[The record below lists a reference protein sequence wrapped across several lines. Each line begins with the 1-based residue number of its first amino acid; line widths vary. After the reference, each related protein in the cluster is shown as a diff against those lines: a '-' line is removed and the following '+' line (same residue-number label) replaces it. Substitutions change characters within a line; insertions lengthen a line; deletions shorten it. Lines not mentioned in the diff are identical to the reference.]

1 VFQPEEHLEDLIPEP
16 PATGRRATPVREGLP
31 PSYRMRADAH
41 YVDWLAAGPQMGRD
55 QMLDPRT
62 IEIGDTPPLDRG
74 ELAPLTES
82 IQAHG
87 MLQPLLVQKRDDEFR
102 LIEGAAR
109 LSASI
114 AAGLRKVPCL
124 VYEVDDDR
132 AHVMTEAARA
142 QATPSANAADL
153 RPTAA
158 LADAAAANLA
168 RSLGALALCADMVS
182 PDASPLSRM
191 VAADLIKA
199 EVWRAT
205 CLLQAARA
213 LQGDLRPT
221 SRPVSV
227 RRLMERAA
235 ADLAP
240 ERRLRGFTLDDSV
253 EIPEGSFVLGDE
265 ALLSTAI
272 STAAIATLTLL
283 EGLPGPTLI
292 LRASA
297 TSDLTTIEIAQSHVA
312 APDDWLVRAFDRR
325 WVDRPGGAA
334 SALALSSVQ
343 VVADVHGGRATVSAA
358 GRGTSI
364 VIAMPAGMP
373 TRRSWH

>member
-1 VFQPEEHLEDLIPEP
+1 MSTGWPQVLRSDAIKCWIRGPSIGED
-16 PATGRRATPVREGLP
+16 TPR
-31 PSYRMRADAH
+31 
-41 YVDWLAAGPQMGRD
+41 
-55 QMLDPRT
+55 LDP
-62 IEIGDTPPLDRG
+62 E
-74 ELAPLTES
+74 ELAPLTAS
-82 IQAHG
+82 IQAQG

-132 AHVMTEAARA
+132 ALVMSEAAKV
-142 QATPSANAADL
+142 QATPSAANSADR
-153 RPTAA
+153 RPAAA

-182 PDASPLSRM
+182 PNASPLSRM

-213 LQGDLRPT
+213 LHGDLRPA

-227 RRLMERAA
+227 RQLMERAA

-240 ERRLRGFTLDDSV
+240 ERRLRGFTLDSSV

-272 STAAIATLTLL
+272 STAAIATLALL
-283 EGLPGPTLI
+283 EGLAGPTLI

-297 TSDLTTIEIAQSHVA
+297 TSDLTTIEITQSHVA
-312 APDDWLVRAFDRR
+312 APDDWLVRAFDPR
-325 WVDRPGGAA
+325 WVDRPGGTA

-343 VVADVHGGRATVSAA
+343 VVADVHGGRATVSAT

-364 VIAMPAGMP
+364 VIAMPGGMP